1 MHSIIITTVATTMR
15 ELQHHRHHNTTRV
28 STEKERKV
36 GERIKVTKWREK
48 KRIKK
53 RNRECRKVGM
63 HQ

>member
-1 MHSIIITTVATTMR
+1 MHSIIIATIAITRR
-15 ELQHHRHHNTTRV
+15 ELQHHCHHNTTLV
-28 STEKERKV
+28 STKTERKDKSNK
-36 GERIKVTKWREK
+36 IKEK